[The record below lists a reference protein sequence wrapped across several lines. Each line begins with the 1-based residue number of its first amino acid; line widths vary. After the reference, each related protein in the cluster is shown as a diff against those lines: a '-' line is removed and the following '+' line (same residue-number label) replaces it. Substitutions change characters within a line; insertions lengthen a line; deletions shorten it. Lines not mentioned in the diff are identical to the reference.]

1 VLTTKRRPAGG
12 TGPTDIVTTMTYVV
26 GPTVVT
32 CPAPE
37 ATCNKPLTE
46 QNGRL
51 QTTNYAWNSDGT
63 LQSVTRP
70 ADPAGVRPQITL
82 TYSTALNGTDG
93 TPLKLL
99 TGKTEKISSTV
110 STTTSYTRS
119 AANKY
124 TIAAATVDSGTGK
137 LNLRT
142 CTRFDAAGNL
152 ISLSDPRQGVC
163 P

>member
-1 VLTTKRRPAGG
+1 
-12 TGPTDIVTTMTYVV
+12 MTYVV
-26 GPTVVT
+26 GPAVAT

-37 ATCNKPLTE
+37 ATCNKSLTE
-46 QNGRL
+46 RNGRL
-51 QTTNYAWNSDGT
+51 LVTDYAWNSDGT

-70 ADPAGVRPQITL
+70 ADPAGVRPQVAV
-82 TYSTALNGTDG
+82 TYATGLNGTDG
-93 TPLKLL
+93 TALKLL

-110 STTTSYTRS
+110 STITTYTLS

-124 TIAAATVDSGTGK
+124 TVTAATVDSGTGK

-152 ISLSDPRQGVC
+152 ISLSDTRQGIC